1 MVRERVNN
9 AKLLTCFTCPLCNNI
24 FRNATSIS
32 ECLDIFCRECIERKL
47 IDEKLNHCPVC
58 KVDLG
63 CSPLDKLKT
72 DNNWKTIQDHLVT
85 SEGKIMTAENVPS
98 TPLVTK
104 IRKNSQTYSKSNA
117 KKAKTASKKIMKY
130 VRKGKKIQEKP
141 KQLQEE
147 LPITPQA
154 PKAPASELSV
164 VEDVKKDVKQQ
175 GGIEILDEV
184 STILS
189 ARRAKIAARKKFIR
203 TELTPTAQPDKV
215 TVDEKKDDMRPWL
228 ETVTE
233 TPKIRFKNSSK
244 PESSSQK
251 IVFKNVSRD
260 NAESLKEKAV
270 MCEPLNCLV
279 ETTKKNNSPN
289 NSTMQENGIIP
300 MLVDSSDNDS
310 HHVTKFEVK
319 NHCNNHQTELEDN
332 QNDPKSSSLKFK
344 LKRVEEKRVKFFEDL
359 NLPAL
364 PENESKE
371 DFGSFWFSL
380 VASKEQELGAL
391 PQISS
396 PYLRVKDGS
405 LPVSH
410 IKKYI
415 VKKLNLANEAE
426 VEILLEGKPV
436 LCSMK
441 LQNLMEMWLETMSK
455 NERVETSVGSSAKDF
470 VMVLSY
476 RRKA

>member
-1 MVRERVNN
+1 MYLVFIGCDEYNTLVS
-9 AKLLTCFTCPLCNNI
+9 I
-24 FRNATSIS
+24 FIS
-32 ECLDIFCRECIERKL
+32 LSMPKSLSLITVCRECIERKL

-63 CSPLDKLKT
+63 CSPLDKLKA
-72 DNNWKTIQDHLVT
+72 DNTWKTIQDHLVT
-85 SEGKIMTAENVPS
+85 SEGKIMTVENVPLS
-98 TPLVTK
+98 PLVTK
-104 IRKNSQTYSKSNA
+104 KRKNSQSYSKSNA
-117 KKAKTASKKIMKY
+117 KKAKTASKNIKKY

-141 KQLQEE
+141 KQLQEK

-203 TELTPTAQPDKV
+203 TELAHTAKPDKV
-215 TVDEKKDDMRPWL
+215 IVDEKKDDKHPQL
-228 ETVTE
+228 ETV

-251 IVFKNVSRD
+251 IVFKNISRD
-260 NAESLKEKAV
+260 NAESCKEKAA
-270 MCEPLNCLV
+270 MCEPLNWLV
-279 ETTKKNNSPN
+279 ETTNKNKSPN
-289 NSTMQENGIIP
+289 NSTMQENGVIP

-310 HHVTKFEVK
+310 HNVTKFEVK
-319 NHCNNHQTELEDN
+319 NHCINHQTETEGD

-364 PENESKE
+364 PENESNE

-380 VASKEQELGAL
+380 VASKEQELYAL
-391 PQISS
+391 PQIST
-396 PYLRVKDGS
+396 PYLRVKDGI
-405 LPVSH
+405 LTVSH

-415 VKKLNLANEAE
+415 VKKLNLHSEDE
-426 VEILLEGKPV
+426 VEILLGDKPV
-436 LCSMK
+436 LSSMQM
-441 LQNLMEMWLETMSK
+441 QNLMELWLETMSK
-455 NERVETSVGSSAKDF
+455 NERVETSVGSSAEDF

>member
-1 MVRERVNN
+1 MVREWVNN

-32 ECLDIFCRECIERKL
+32 ECLDI
-47 IDEKLNHCPVC
+47 
-58 KVDLG
+58 
-63 CSPLDKLKT
+63 S
-72 DNNWKTIQDHLVT
+72 
-85 SEGKIMTAENVPS
+85 
-98 TPLVTK
+98 
-104 IRKNSQTYSKSNA
+104 SKQI
-117 KKAKTASKKIMKY
+117 KKY

-147 LPITPQA
+147 LPITLQ
-154 PKAPASELSV
+154 
-164 VEDVKKDVKQQ
+164 DVKKEVKQQ

-215 TVDEKKDDMRPWL
+215 AVDHQKKDDNCPRL
-228 ETVTE
+228 ETVTD

-260 NAESLKEKAV
+260 NAESWKEKAA
-270 MCEPLNCLV
+270 CEPLNWLV
-279 ETTKKNNSPN
+279 ETTNKNKSLN
-289 NSTMQENGIIP
+289 NSTMQENGVIP

-310 HHVTKFEVK
+310 HHVTKFEVMK
-319 NHCNNHQTELEDN
+319 HCNNHQTEAEGD
-332 QNDPKSSSLKFK
+332 QNDPKLSSLKFK

-364 PENESKE
+364 PENESNE

-391 PQISS
+391 PQISF

-415 VKKLNLANEAE
+415 VKKLNLASEDE
-426 VEILLEGKPV
+426 VEILLGDKPV
-436 LCSMK
+436 LCSMQ
-441 LQNLMEMWLETMSK
+441 LQNLMELWLETMSK

>member
-1 MVRERVNN
+1 MKIYR
-9 AKLLTCFTCPLCNNI
+9 
-24 FRNATSIS
+24 
-32 ECLDIFCRECIERKL
+32 
-47 IDEKLNHCPVC
+47 
-58 KVDLG
+58 
-63 CSPLDKLKT
+63 T

-104 IRKNSQTYSKSNA
+104 KRKNSQSYSKSNA
-117 KKAKTASKKIMKY
+117 KKAKTASKNIKKY

-164 VEDVKKDVKQQ
+164 AEDVKKDVKQQ

-215 TVDEKKDDMRPWL
+215 TVDEKKDDTRPRL

-244 PESSSQK
+244 PDSSSQK
-251 IVFKNVSRD
+251 LVFKNVSRD
-260 NAESLKEKAV
+260 NAESLKEKAA
-270 MCEPLNCLV
+270 MCEPLNWLV
-279 ETTKKNNSPN
+279 ETTKKNNSC
-289 NSTMQENGIIP
+289 I
-300 MLVDSSDNDS
+300 LVDSSDNDS

-371 DFGSFWFSL
+371 DYGSFWFSL

-426 VEILLEGKPV
+426 VEILLGDKPV
-436 LCSMK
+436 LCSMQ

>member
-1 MVRERVNN
+1 MKIYR
-9 AKLLTCFTCPLCNNI
+9 
-24 FRNATSIS
+24 
-32 ECLDIFCRECIERKL
+32 
-47 IDEKLNHCPVC
+47 
-58 KVDLG
+58 
-63 CSPLDKLKT
+63 T

-164 VEDVKKDVKQQ
+164 VEDIKKDVKQQ

-233 TPKIRFKNSSK
+233 TPKIRFKVNGRKIFLLIHYVFLLSHVPLCTSVVNRGLQKITLCSNSATLKRYNAVSCYLTALCTK
-244 PESSSQK
+244 DVSRNNSAVCSSS
-251 IVFKNVSRD
+251 
-260 NAESLKEKAV
+260 
-270 MCEPLNCLV
+270 
-279 ETTKKNNSPN
+279 
-289 NSTMQENGIIP
+289 ST
-300 MLVDSSDNDS
+300 L
-310 HHVTKFEVK
+310 
-319 NHCNNHQTELEDN
+319 
-332 QNDPKSSSLKFK
+332 
-344 LKRVEEKRVKFFEDL
+344 
-359 NLPAL
+359 
-364 PENESKE
+364 
-371 DFGSFWFSL
+371 
-380 VASKEQELGAL
+380 
-391 PQISS
+391 
-396 PYLRVKDGS
+396 
-405 LPVSH
+405 
-410 IKKYI
+410 
-415 VKKLNLANEAE
+415 
-426 VEILLEGKPV
+426 
-436 LCSMK
+436 
-441 LQNLMEMWLETMSK
+441 
-455 NERVETSVGSSAKDF
+455 
-470 VMVLSY
+470 
-476 RRKA
+476 